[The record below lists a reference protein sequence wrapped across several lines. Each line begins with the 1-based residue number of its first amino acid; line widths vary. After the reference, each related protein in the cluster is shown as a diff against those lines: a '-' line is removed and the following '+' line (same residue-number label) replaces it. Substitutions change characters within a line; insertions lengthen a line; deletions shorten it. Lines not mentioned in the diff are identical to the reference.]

1 MILLDT
7 HVLLWDALA
16 PHQLSLSAQQA
27 ITQANQQE
35 GMLVADI
42 SLWEIAMLVQKRRI
56 QIATDCQTFLTLL
69 LQANKLRV
77 VPISSAIAT
86 HSVQLSALVNK
97 DPADRLIVATALVE
111 KAVLVTADRNLQTI
125 GAITT
130 LW

>member
-7 HVLLWDALA
+7 HVLIWDALA
-16 PHQLSLSAQQA
+16 PHQLSLQAQQA
-27 ITQANQQE
+27 IVQANQQD

-42 SLWEIAMLVQKRRI
+42 SLWEIAMLVQKGHI

-86 HSVQLSALVNK
+86 HSVQLPALVNK

-111 KAVLVTADRNLQTI
+111 KAVLVTADHNLQTI